1 METSEKVSVNMNI
14 ATLSQIDLL
23 VDKGY
28 YSNRSDFINQSVR
41 QTLNEK
47 RSVIEEVSRQQNDL
61 DFWWFV
67 GVMVLEKENLLKAR
81 EKKTKIKIKGYG
93 LLALGGEL
101 DDLVIENVES
111 IAVKGKVI
119 CSDSIFRYGE
129 TPLGRKGAP
138 AQRKAFAA
146 LPAGQA

>member
-28 YSNRSDFINQSVR
+28 YSNRSDFINQAVR

-47 RSVIEEVSRQQNDL
+47 NSVIEEMSKQQSDL
-61 DFWWFV
+61 DFRWFI
-67 GVMVLEKENLLKAR
+67 GVMSLEKEALLKAK
-81 EKKTKIKIKGYG
+81 ENQIKMKIKGYG
-93 LLALGGEL
+93 LLGIDSEL
-101 DDLVIENVES
+101 DALVIENVES

-119 CSDSIFRYGE
+119 CSDRIKKHFKIR
-129 TPLGRKGAP
+129 
-138 AQRKAFAA
+138 
-146 LPAGQA
+146 

>member
-47 RSVIEEVSRQQNDL
+47 KSVIEEMSKRQNDL
-61 DFWWFV
+61 DFRWFI
-67 GVMVLEKENLLKAR
+67 GVMSLEKEELLKAKEDR
-81 EKKTKIKIKGYG
+81 IKIKIKGYG
-93 LLALGGEL
+93 LLGIDSAL
-101 DDLVIENVES
+101 DDIVIENVES
-111 IAVKGKVI
+111 IAVKGKVL
-119 CSDSIFRYGE
+119 CSDRIKKHFKIG
-129 TPLGRKGAP
+129 
-138 AQRKAFAA
+138 
-146 LPAGQA
+146 

>member
-41 QTLNEK
+41 QALNDK
-47 RSVIEEVSRQQNDL
+47 RSVIEEMSKQQNDL
-61 DFWWFV
+61 DFRWFI
-67 GVMVLEKENLLKAR
+67 GVMSLEKEELLKAKENR
-81 EKKTKIKIKGYG
+81 TKIKIKGYG
-93 LLALGGEL
+93 LLGIDSVL
-101 DDLVIENVES
+101 DDIVIENVES

-119 CSDSIFRYGE
+119 CSDRIKKHFKIR
-129 TPLGRKGAP
+129 
-138 AQRKAFAA
+138 
-146 LPAGQA
+146 

>member
-28 YSNRSDFINQSVR
+28 YSNRSDFINQAVR
-41 QTLNEK
+41 EALHEK
-47 RSVIEEVSRQQNDL
+47 KSVIEEMSKQQNDL
-61 DFWWFV
+61 DFRWFI
-67 GVMVLEKENLLKAR
+67 GVMSLEKEELLKSK
-81 EKKTKIKIKGYG
+81 ENQVKIKIKGYG
-93 LLALGGEL
+93 LLGIDSEL

-119 CSDSIFRYGE
+119 CSDRIKNHFKIR
-129 TPLGRKGAP
+129 
-138 AQRKAFAA
+138 
-146 LPAGQA
+146 